1 MFILTEKTGGVYAV
15 SAKENIRKKI
25 VQAFEERDDAE
36 RYVTLLD
43 ADDYPDQLEVTEVDP
58 EVLAYNCVNF
68 GYKYT
73 VISPNDFVIP
83 DL

>member
-1 MFILTEKTGGVYAV
+1 
-15 SAKENIRKKI
+15 
-25 VQAFEERDDAE
+25 
-36 RYVTLLD
+36 LD